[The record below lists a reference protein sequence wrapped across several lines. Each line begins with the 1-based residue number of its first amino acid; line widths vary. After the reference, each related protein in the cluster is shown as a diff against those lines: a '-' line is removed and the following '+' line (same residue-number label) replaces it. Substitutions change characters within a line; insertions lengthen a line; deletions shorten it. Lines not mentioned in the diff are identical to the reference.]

1 MQTELTQSFQLWMVI
16 WCKEAGQRQHML
28 SFTGKDTNTVVSW
41 EKIIVCVFI
50 CHLVTKNP
58 LHCCQSGEKHPLHLH
73 LAPCHQNPPRDEEM
87 NYEFVL
93 LHPPSSIIEFVPY
106 KFVI

>member
-1 MQTELTQSFQLWMVI
+1 MELTQSFQLWMVI

-41 EKIIVCVFI
+41 EKIIICVFI
-50 CHLVTKNP
+50 CHLIIKILITIVSWEKIIIRVFTWHLITK
-58 LHCCQSGEKHPLHLH
+58 
-73 LAPCHQNPPRDEEM
+73 NPPRDEEM

-93 LHPPSSIIEFVPY
+93 LRPPVRSLNLYHTNS
-106 KFVI
+106 